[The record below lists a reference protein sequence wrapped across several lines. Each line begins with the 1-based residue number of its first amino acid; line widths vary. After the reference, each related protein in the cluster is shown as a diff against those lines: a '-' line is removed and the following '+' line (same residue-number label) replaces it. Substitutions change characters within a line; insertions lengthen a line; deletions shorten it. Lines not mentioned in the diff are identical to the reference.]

1 MIELAASC
9 GGGRQ
14 PGTVLPVYGVVLL
27 SLCFARTLNWQ
38 LAELSQDSTMHDA
51 VCPLQ
56 FAATAIAA
64 SVPLTRELA
73 RGSLHDLSVS
83 TEHNVTNYTKF
94 YMSSFWNSRPV
105 P

>member
-1 MIELAASC
+1 MIELASC

-14 PGTVLPVYGVVLL
+14 PGSSTTGVYGVVLL

-64 SVPLTRELA
+64 SVQLTRELA

-83 TEHNVTNYTKF
+83 TEHNVINYTKF

>member
-56 FAATAIAA
+56 FAAAA
-64 SVPLTRELA
+64 SVQQLDHSRDLA
-73 RGSLHDLSVS
+73 RDQPDLSVS
-83 TEHNVTNYTKF
+83 TEHNETNYIRCRHV
-94 YMSSFWNSRPV
+94 YV
-105 P
+105 VGGVGY